1 MNTFSQSSTVNEYK
15 PEPLKELKIINTLNI
30 SILWLVKDFT
40 KHKISPI
47 LIIKLKEVDYGAV
60 F

>member
-1 MNTFSQSSTVNEYK
+1 MNRFSQSSAVNEYK

-40 KHKISPI
+40 KYKISPI
-47 LIIKLKEVDYGAV
+47 LIIKLKGVDYGAV
-60 F
+60 L